1 MTPFYKLSGGGNDF
15 IALVEPECR
24 PEAETVRRW
33 CRRGVSLGAD
43 GLFLLRRREGGVA
56 MEYYNADGRSATL
69 CINAA
74 RCAARLAEH
83 LSWADRR
90 LEVRTAGGDF
100 QAEILDPTTVSVE
113 APLPSSAPR
122 FLKLDLESAS
132 LEGWST
138 AVGVPHFVCLSD
150 SSLPSGGLAD
160 LDVDSLGAQARS
172 HPAFG
177 AEGTNVDFV
186 HFPSASSMLI
196 RSFER
201 GIEGE
206 TLACGTG
213 VLAAAAVGV
222 AELGHRLP
230 IEVTTRG
237 GYRFVVEGEVS
248 GPVVRRWALAGDARV
263 VASGSLLEGA
273 GAADPRPSPC

>member
-15 IALVEPECR
+15 IALVEPESR
-24 PEAETVRRW
+24 PEAEMVRRW
-33 CRRGVSLGAD
+33 CRRGASLGAD
-43 GLFLLRRREGGVA
+43 GLFLLRRRESGVA
-56 MEYYNADGRSATL
+56 MEYFNADGRPATL
-69 CINAA
+69 CINAT

-83 LSWADRR
+83 LSWAHRR
-90 LEVRTAGGDF
+90 IEVRTAGGDF
-100 QAEILDPTTVSVE
+100 KAEILDPTMVSVE

-122 FLKLDLESAS
+122 LLKIDLDSDS

-138 AVGVPHFVCLSD
+138 AVGVPHFVCLCD
-150 SSLPSGGLAD
+150 RSLPNGGLAD

-172 HPAFG
+172 HPVFG

-186 HFPSASSMLI
+186 HFPSASRMLI

-237 GYRFVVEGEVS
+237 GYRFVVEGDDAGAAVH
-248 GPVVRRWALAGDARV
+248 RWTLTGDARV
-263 VASGSLLEGA
+263 VASGELLEGSS
-273 GAADPRPSPC
+273 AADPTFPPC

>member
-24 PEAETVRRW
+24 PAAETVRRW
-33 CRRGVSLGAD
+33 CRRGASLGAD
-43 GLFLLRRREGGVA
+43 GLFLLRRRESGVA
-56 MEYYNADGRSATL
+56 MEYFNADGRSVTL
-69 CINAA
+69 CINAT

-83 LSWADRR
+83 LSWAGRR
-90 LEVRTAGGDF
+90 LEVRTDGGDF
-100 QAEILDPTTVSVE
+100 KAEILDPTTISVE

-122 FLKLDLESAS
+122 FLRLDLESDS

-150 SSLPSGGLAD
+150 RSLPNGGLAD
-160 LDVDSLGAQARS
+160 LDVETLGARVRS

-186 HFPSASSMLI
+186 HFPSASRMLI

-213 VLAAAAVGV
+213 VLAAVAVGI
-222 AELGHRLP
+222 AELGHKLP

-237 GYRFVVEGEVS
+237 GYRFAVEGESS
-248 GPVVRRWALAGDARV
+248 GAVVHRWTLAADARV

-273 GAADPRPSPC
+273 GTADPT